1 LNRHEPGTRNW
12 INSQSG
18 LDSITCEALLAEET
32 RPRCLTTPDSIL
44 LILRG
49 VNLNP
54 GSDPEDMVSIR
65 AWADANRVITL
76 RGQRLLAIQ
85 DIRDRLSAGP
95 GFATPGDLLAT
106 LAARLIDRMGPVVDA
121 LQDEFDGLEEDLL
134 GAEEKEARPRLSAI
148 RRQAVALR
156 RYLSPQRDVLSR
168 LSTETL
174 PWLTEANRARFRETA
189 DRVTRYVEDLDA
201 TRERASVT
209 QEELTARLQDR
220 MNRNMYILS
229 LVAAVFLPL
238 GLITGL
244 LGINVGGI
252 PGTDSPG
259 AFIVVCVILGV
270 IGILELLLFYFRRWL

>member
-32 RPRCLTTPDSIL
+32 RPRCLTTPD
-44 LILRG
+44 
-49 VNLNP
+49 P